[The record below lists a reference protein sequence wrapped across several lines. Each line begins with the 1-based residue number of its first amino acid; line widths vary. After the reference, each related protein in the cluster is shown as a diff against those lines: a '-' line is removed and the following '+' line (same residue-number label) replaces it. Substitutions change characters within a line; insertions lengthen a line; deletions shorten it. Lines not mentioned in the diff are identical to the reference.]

1 MKKVNI
7 QQLKETRMSQAYR
20 VEYIIDKLNEID
32 EDAMSWAEKHKYA
45 QIMLLLH
52 SMADSMSNND
62 KLELV
67 LRRMQ

>member
-7 QQLKETRMSQAYR
+7 QELKETRMSQAYR

-32 EDAMSWAEKHKYA
+32 EDAMSWAEKHKHA